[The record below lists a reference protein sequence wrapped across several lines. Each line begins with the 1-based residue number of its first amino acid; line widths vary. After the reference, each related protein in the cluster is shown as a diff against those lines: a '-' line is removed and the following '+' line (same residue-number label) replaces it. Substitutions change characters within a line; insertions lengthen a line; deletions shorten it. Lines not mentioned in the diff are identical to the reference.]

1 VFKDA
6 ELAQCERILAGLAPE
21 DRAFLEPRVLPQ
33 WLVRRRRLAAR
44 NGAIVAARM
53 VFSQPRE
60 TVAAKELARALAG
73 YRLSN
78 WRGEAAIAALPE
90 EGRLENSAGSVYTG
104 DGADNAIGIAG
115 GSRLETGG
123 IFMRGFRHCAV
134 PGVRRIKH
142 LRGK

>member
-6 ELAQCERILAGLAPE
+6 ELAQCEGILAGLAPE
-21 DRAFLEPRVLPQ
+21 DRAFLEPRVLPR

-60 TVAAKELARALAG
+60 TVAAKELVRALAG

-90 EGRLENSAGSVYTG
+90 VSGRHPVLHTVLRLN
-104 DGADNAIGIAG
+104 G
-115 GSRLETGG
+115 G
-123 IFMRGFRHCAV
+123 RGL
-134 PGVRRIKH
+134 GWRRIAEIWATA
-142 LRGK
+142 RNGAVAA